1 MVEQYLVELKTNKNP
16 CLRFLLLK
24 LLNKFVADL
33 GKSFVVVA
41 QISDRKPRSRSPS
54 KRRRPTAV
62 EREAQ
67 EKIDRENRI
76 LLKKI
81 LEQHHGIRRSSS
93 IPPASA
99 INQNPHHQH
108 HPKYTDAKISLHILK
123 QGLIIRDSWGRCI

>member
-1 MVEQYLVELKTNKNP
+1 M
-16 CLRFLLLK
+16 
-24 LLNKFVADL
+24 

-99 INQNPHHQH
+99 NNQNPHHQH
-108 HPKYTDAKISLHILK
+108 HPKYTDANISLNICMASEIFK
-123 QGLIIRDSWGRCI
+123 

>member
-1 MVEQYLVELKTNKNP
+1 MHYFQNPATSLKISQNIFSHVKYSIATITVFFYI
-16 CLRFLLLK
+16 L
-24 LLNKFVADL
+24 DL

-41 QISDRKPRSRSPS
+41 QITDRKPRSRSPS
-54 KRRRPTAV
+54 KKRRPTAV

-99 INQNPHHQH
+99 LNQNH
-108 HPKYTDAKISLHILK
+108 HPPK
-123 QGLIIRDSWGRCI
+123 

>member
-1 MVEQYLVELKTNKNP
+1 MPDTLLVITYLD
-16 CLRFLLLK
+16 F
-24 LLNKFVADL
+24 ADL

-99 INQNPHHQH
+99 NNH
-108 HPKYTDAKISLHILK
+108 HPK
-123 QGLIIRDSWGRCI
+123 

>member
-1 MVEQYLVELKTNKNP
+1 MVELYLVELKTNKNP

-108 HPKYTDAKISLHILK
+108 HPKYTRPVLLNL
-123 QGLIIRDSWGRCI
+123 G

>member
-1 MVEQYLVELKTNKNP
+1 M
-16 CLRFLLLK
+16 
-24 LLNKFVADL
+24 

-41 QISDRKPRSRSPS
+41 QITDRKPRSRSPS
-54 KRRRPTAV
+54 KKRRPTAV

-99 INQNPHHQH
+99 LNQNH
-108 HPKYTDAKISLHILK
+108 HPPKYIFEFFPPKIRFFFVFVLTEKSKLFVIISDDFHLHFLLLHN
-123 QGLIIRDSWGRCI
+123 LIHFQEEK

>member
-1 MVEQYLVELKTNKNP
+1 MPKLFVNTFRKHFQKKKYQQKIGLFYFQLCIPQNYVKSIINARHIITN
-16 CLRFLLLK
+16 LDF
-24 LLNKFVADL
+24 ADL

-99 INQNPHHQH
+99 NNH
-108 HPKYTDAKISLHILK
+108 HPK
-123 QGLIIRDSWGRCI
+123 